1 MSGISEGSLR
11 VDSGDFRSRS
21 GQTKTHPR
29 EAEER
34 SLLLN
39 TSPDDLQWD
48 RTTEPVGG
56 PEPGPS
62 TGAAGGH
69 PRWENGAKTVQR
81 PWPLWT
87 RAVWPAMSLLP

>member
-34 SLLLN
+34 SLL
-39 TSPDDLQWD
+39 
-48 RTTEPVGG
+48 
-56 PEPGPS
+56 
-62 TGAAGGH
+62 
-69 PRWENGAKTVQR
+69 
-81 PWPLWT
+81 
-87 RAVWPAMSLLP
+87 